1 MSGPSTPL
9 LDLAPEPEPG
19 APVPEGEE
27 RSMSHTR
34 RLGSNA
40 RAALELGIEAPS
52 TDPGDQAPAA
62 SDQEQG
68 QEQEPESIRADE
80 IEIIDEKTSGGTPIK
95 RMTRPYIAGD
105 VIASKYK
112 LTRIIG
118 RGGMGAVWQAHNIP
132 LDIDVAIKLI
142 RRDRTAPEAAER
154 LLTEA
159 RAAARLM

>member
-68 QEQEPESIRADE
+68 GEQEPESIRAGA
-80 IEIIDEKTSGGTPIK
+80 IDILAEKTSGGTPIK
-95 RMTRPYIAGD
+95 RMTPPYIGGGVLAGE
-105 VIASKYK
+105 YN
-112 LTRIIG
+112 LRRIIG
-118 RGGMGAVWQAHNIP
+118 RGGMGALWQ
-132 LDIDVAIKLI
+132 
-142 RRDRTAPEAAER
+142 
-154 LLTEA
+154 
-159 RAAARLM
+159 